1 MMSAR
6 GAGDRWLAG
15 ELPEGVTFAHH
26 DVVEITA
33 GRHDGES
40 GVVVLLLGLHPEPR
54 YLVALGA
61 GRRDVPVRQ
70 SALRPKR

>member
-1 MMSAR
+1 MSAP

-26 DVVEITA
+26 DTVDITV
-33 GRHDGES
+33 GRYAGES
-40 GVVVLLLGLHPEPR
+40 GVVVLLLSLDPEPR

-61 GRRDVPVRQ
+61 GRGDVPVWQ
-70 SALRPKR
+70 SALRAAK